1 MTIRQICEDIK
12 AEEALSEKQ
21 REVKGM
27 QAMYWLIALAVLLLI
42 EIVTLGLTTIWF
54 AGGSLIAFLVAIF
67 GGPFWL
73 QFVLFF
79 IVSLLLLLFTRPAA
93 VKYINRSRIRTNYE
107 SMPGREGRVIER
119 IDNFN
124 ESGTVV
130 VGGQE
135 WSARAIEDGIVIE
148 AGAKV
153 FVREIRGVKLIVE
166 EREE

>member
-1 MTIRQICEDIK
+1 
-12 AEEALSEKQ
+12 
-21 REVKGM
+21 M
-27 QAMYWLIALAVLLLI
+27 QAMYWLIALAALLLI

-54 AGGSLIAFLVAIF
+54 AGGSLVAFFVAIF

-79 IVSLLLLLFTRPAA
+79 VVSLLLLLFTRPVA

-107 SMPGREGRVIER
+107 SMPGREGRVTER

-130 VGGQE
+130 VGGNGNRTWDKGTGSGNPRCQ
-135 WSARAIEDGIVIE
+135 ANRRGKRGI
-148 AGAKV
+148 GY
-153 FVREIRGVKLIVE
+153 G
-166 EREE
+166 

>member
-1 MTIRQICEDIK
+1 
-12 AEEALSEKQ
+12 
-21 REVKGM
+21 M
-27 QAMYWLIALAVLLLI
+27 QAMYWLIALAALLLI
-42 EIVTLGLTTIWF
+42 DIVTLGLTTIWF
-54 AGGSLIAFLVAIF
+54 AGGSLVAFFVAIF

-79 IVSLLLLLFTRPAA
+79 VVSLLLLLFTRPVA

-107 SMPGREGRVIER
+107 SMPGREGRVTER

-135 WSARAIEDGIVIE
+135 WSARTIADGMVIE
-148 AGAKV
+148 PGTKV
-153 FVREIRGVKLIVE
+153 LVREIRGVKLIVE